1 MSKQTMRT
9 AQFTQITLLIALLAV
24 LAFTPLG
31 FIQIPPVS
39 ITILHIPVIIGAI
52 VMGPK
57 NGGILGL
64 AFGFFS
70 MLSAIFQGGT
80 PIDLLFSPFASGAPL
95 QSLIMCYLPRI
106 LLGVIAGGLYQ
117 LLSEKLPQRVAIGLS
132 AGIAALCHTILVLG
146 LMWFLFDAIPLK
158 EIFVTIAGING
169 ILELAAGIVVSVC
182 VCVPLLKYN
191 KTHGYQSRIRA

>member
-1 MSKQTMRT
+1 MSKTTMKT
-9 AQFTQITLLIALLAV
+9 AQFTQITLLVALLAV

-52 VMGPK
+52 VMGPRC
-57 NGGILGL
+57 GGILGL

-70 MLSAIFQGGT
+70 MLSTIFQGGT
-80 PIDLLFSPFASGAPL
+80 PIDMLFSPFASGAPV
-95 QSLIMCYLPRI
+95 QSLIMCYVPRI
-106 LLGVIAGGLYQ
+106 LLGVIAGALYQ
-117 LLSEKLPQRVAIGLS
+117 LLSKKLPVRVSIGVS
-132 AGIAALCHTILVLG
+132 AGISALCHTVLVLG
-146 LMWFLFDAIPLK
+146 CMWFFFDAIPLK
-158 EIFVTIAGING
+158 EIFLTIAGING

-191 KTHGYQSRIRA
+191 KTRGLQSQARA